1 MYLTNKYTRC
11 YNNIINRAQTRTLSG
26 YTEKHH
32 IIPKSLGGSNANN
45 NLASLTPRE
54 HFICHLLLT
63 KMTEGT
69 NKQKM
74 VFGLWRMAVPTE
86 NRYRITARQYE
97 KIREEFCK
105 INSIKHKGKKNSQQ
119 SLDKRRSTMMERYG
133 TMKTFSAGDHTKETK
148 ERIGRKN
155 SGRKDSPDTLLKKKV
170 AHRGSKN
177 SSAKLTEDQVRMIK
191 VSNKSSLE
199 LASEY
204 NISRSLVYKIKDGS
218 VWSHTSVQSS
228 H

>member
-11 YNNIINRAQTRTLSG
+11 YNNIIKRAQTRTLTG
-26 YTEKHH
+26 YIEKHH

-63 KMTEGT
+63 KMTKESD
-69 NKQKM
+69 KQKM

-86 NRYRITARQYE
+86 NRYKITARQYE

-105 INSIKHKGKKNSQQ
+105 INSIRHKGKKNSQQ
-119 SLDKRRSTMMERYG
+119 SLDKRRATMMERYG
-133 TMKTFSAGDHTKETK
+133 TMKTFSAGDHTDITK
-148 ERIGRKN
+148 ERIGYKN
-155 SGRKDSPDTLLKKKV
+155 SGRKDTPETLLKKKV
-170 AHRGSKN
+170 AHQGSKN
-177 SSAKLTEDQVRMIK
+177 GSAKLTEDQVTMIK
-191 VSNKSSLE
+191 ISNKSSLE
-199 LASEY
+199 LALEY
-204 NISRSLVYKIKDGS
+204 NISRSLIYKIKDGS
-218 VWSHTSVQSS
+218 VWGHISVQNT